1 MSFRYDRNRL
11 HWLGVIGVT
20 LVCLA
25 MRGEWEWMA
34 KYPDDLVIPLSSWL
48 NAIMDWVVEHFG
60 WIFLGISW
68 LLEWPIRA
76 VRWLL
81 HSLPWTVTVFLFCLV
96 AYAASG
102 WRLATFTLAAS
113 LYVLVIGYWSESMN
127 TLSLVA
133 ISVPM
138 AILIG
143 FAFGVWGYFSDRAER
158 VIIPVLDVLQT
169 VPVFAYLLPIL
180 MLFGFGTVVGL
191 IASVL
196 YSFPPMVR
204 NTIVGLR
211 SVPQE
216 VIESGLMS
224 GATPGQLFWQVRV
237 TSSLRQLL
245 LGVNQATMA
254 SLSMVIIAS
263 IIGGTADIGWEVL
276 TTIRKAQFGESLLAG
291 LVIALMAMVIDR
303 TTSGLAARSSV
314 YDPRSRSFIQR
325 HRNWII
331 APVGAMAFY
340 LLAQVFTILAEWP
353 RGWEI
358 SPAQAMN
365 DGLTYLVVNY
375 RDQIETIKNFAF
387 FFVMLPAKIGLQQ
400 AVSPFTWGFEL
411 ALVHKIVFAAGMIAL
426 AAFCAVRWNNRMDI
440 AILLFAIFF
449 YFGLTVMPWP
459 ALLLI
464 CSVVGWKLG
473 GPYLGLGTL
482 LGLGFI
488 VVTGTWP
495 QAMLSVYLCGIAVII
510 SFTLGTTL
518 GIWAAHNDTVSS
530 ILRPINDTLQTMP
543 LFVILIPFV
552 MIYKIGEFTALLSII
567 AYAIVPAIRYA
578 EHGLRNLP
586 NNVIEA
592 ARMMGAT
599 KRQMLWQVEIPLALP
614 VMMLGL
620 NQTIMFG
627 IAMLVIAALVGTN
640 GLEQIVYI
648 GLSDGDFGVGII
660 AGAGMAIIAIIIDR
674 MTRAW
679 TRRRQEALGLAMK

>member
-25 MRGEWEWMA
+25 VRGEWEWMA

-48 NAIMDWVVEHFG
+48 NAIMDWVVEHVG

-143 FAFGVWGYFSDRAER
+143 FAFGVWGFFSDRAER

-510 SFTLGTTL
+510 SFTLGTTI

-530 ILRPINDTLQTMP
+530 IVRPINDTLQTMP

-679 TRRRQEALGLAMK
+679 TRRRQEALGLGMK